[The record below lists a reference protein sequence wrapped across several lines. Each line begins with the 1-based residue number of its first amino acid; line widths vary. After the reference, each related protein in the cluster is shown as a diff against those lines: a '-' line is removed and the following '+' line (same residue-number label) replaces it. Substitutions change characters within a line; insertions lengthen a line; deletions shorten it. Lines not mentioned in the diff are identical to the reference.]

1 MAEITIS
8 ESVKAIIE
16 SNKASNNNDVSYNYY
31 IDICTALQ
39 NVKKEYYTFAYHNE
53 HKLYERMFAYEL
65 YHQIRVI
72 IDEKNKSGNKD
83 YEGVYLNGEPDK
95 SLGQYQEL
103 ANAENELNNNENNNE
118 NNECEKLNNV
128 FRPDLVLHIPDKT
141 KAQQYIAEIKMLSN
155 DKVVSDFQKMSDYI
169 KRLKPKF
176 KMHFL
181 IYIVDGIDDVEDKLK
196 NELKSKIEKRK
207 INPEDL
213 SRDIICIEA
222 SGENDIRTRT
232 LGDILD
238 KIENK

>member
-1 MAEITIS
+1 MAKITIS
-8 ESVKAIIE
+8 ESAKAIIE
-16 SNKASNNNDVSYNYY
+16 SNKASNNNDLSYNYY

-53 HKLYERMFAYEL
+53 RKLYERMFAYEL

-72 IDEKNKSGNKD
+72 IDDKNKSGNKD
-83 YEGVYLNGEPDK
+83 YAGVYLNGEPDK
-95 SLGQYQEL
+95 SLNIYQDL
-103 ANAENELNNNENNNE
+103 SKAADTLNKENE
-118 NNECEKLNNV
+118 CQKLNNV

-141 KAQQYIAEIKMLSN
+141 KAQQYIAEIKMLAN
-155 DKVVSDFQKMSDYI
+155 EDVVSDFIKLTDYI

-181 IYIVDGIDDVEDKLK
+181 IYIVNSLDNKELEEKLK
-196 NELKSKIEKRK
+196 TKIEKEE